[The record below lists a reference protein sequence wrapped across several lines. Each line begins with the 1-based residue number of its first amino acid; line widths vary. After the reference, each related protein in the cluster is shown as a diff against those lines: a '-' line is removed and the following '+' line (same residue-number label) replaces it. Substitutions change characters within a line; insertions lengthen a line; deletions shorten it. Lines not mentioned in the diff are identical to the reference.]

1 MVLHPIVFKIS
12 RYSLAAL
19 GLVCMYSAVF
29 LKETTENKIESA
41 VFEWWVRIDDVQ
53 KAMRERV
60 ATFMRAVA
68 SLTARGLDWVFG
80 PKFFSMRMI
89 PLSVYF
95 SLASFFLLAVCILP
109 FSKHA
114 PNAKEST
121 AFLFL
126 IYFLF
131 MGLFPALV
139 RNKWLVALW
148 WAVFLF
154 KVFSFT
160 GLILF
165 VVKTRGLHYTAK
177 GLSLIVLL
185 FACSL
190 ACDLGYIALTR
201 LALRHARE
209 IDNPAKILFVLV
221 ANALA
226 LAIPLVLPIWVGV
239 KLINVAHYAAAMIVA
254 SVLFNGIDIV
264 VGTAAFLL
272 AFLLLIHRI
281 AWPLV
286 ERPLY
291 AFQRYSPIKNKK
303 WLFGTGVTLITF
315 ASSSGKLLEL
325 LSKL

>member
-1 MVLHPIVFKIS
+1 MAPHPIALKIL
-12 RYSLAAL
+12 RFFLATL
-19 GLVCMYSAVF
+19 GVVCIYAAVF
-29 LKETTENKIESA
+29 LRETTENKIEST
-41 VFEWWVRIDDVQ
+41 VFEWWVMIDDAQ
-53 KAMRERV
+53 RATRERV
-60 ATFMRAVA
+60 ATFMRGVA
-68 SLTARGLDWVFG
+68 RLTARGLDWVFG
-80 PKFFSMRMI
+80 PKLFSLRMI

-109 FSKHA
+109 FVKHP

-126 IYFLF
+126 VYFLF
-131 MGLFPALV
+131 LGLFPALV
-139 RNKWLVALW
+139 SNKWLVAFW

-154 KVFSFT
+154 KIFSFT

-165 VVKTRGLHYTAK
+165 IVKTRGLHYTAK
-177 GLSLIVLL
+177 GLGLIVLL
-185 FACSL
+185 FASSL
-190 ACDLGYIALTR
+190 VCDLGYIALTR
-201 LALRHARE
+201 IALKHALE
-209 IDNPAKILFVLV
+209 IENPAKILFVLV
-221 ANALA
+221 ANAFA
-226 LAIPLVLPIWVGV
+226 LAVPLVLPIWVGV
-239 KLINVAHYAAAMIVA
+239 KLINVAHYAATMIVA

-272 AFLLLIHRI
+272 AILLLIHRV

-303 WLFGTGVTLITF
+303 WLFGAGVALITF
-315 ASSSGKLLEL
+315 ATNSGKLLEL